1 VVNQAALRAERE
13 REREEAAVGQ
23 PANRKTASAHAAIA
37 KDKERKGAI
46 HLGGCCTTQAVCVNS
61 PMAARARG
69 WKAQKTPA
77 SQPATEKY
85 IYVDKVEFIIF
96 QLLNMT

>member
-1 VVNQAALRAERE
+1 MSGKSGCAQRE
-13 REREEAAVGQ
+13 RRRRSTNQRTEKQHHTSYR
-23 PANRKTASAHAAIA
+23 A

-46 HLGGCCTTQAVCVNS
+46 HLGGCCTTTQAAAVCVNS
-61 PMAARARG
+61 PMAARAVGKHKRR
-69 WKAQKTPA
+69 Q
-77 SQPATEKY
+77 EKY